1 METEKRVIEAVQAA
15 AGEGRLTCAQ
25 ARKLADELGV
35 SPARVGAACDQLK
48 IKIKACELGCF

>member
-1 METEKRVIEAVQAA
+1 METEKRIIEAVQAA
-15 AGEGRLTCAQ
+15 AREGRLTCTQ

-35 SPARVGAACDQLK
+35 SPARVGAVCDQLK